1 MPPRA
6 APAVRV
12 RTAPRR
18 IEPDDCSD
26 DGSRTASE
34 SGDSDEERRAALAID
49 RKRNAALDGAVREA
63 EDRVRREAEGRAA
76 AAAQVAVETAVA
88 QAHDACRKEHER
100 ILLEMQTAH
109 LEALEQARSDEEG
122 AQAQAQDAVQ
132 RVHELEAA
140 LEAERAQAAA
150 LRSDA
155 EDGAATRQAS
165 ATEAARVVATLRDEK
180 DELER
185 GVLLAG
191 EPAASSAG
199 GYQYSPTKGRTIPL
213 KWTAVPTPEYEW
225 SKYFHSKMMMPKGAG
240 R

>member
-100 ILLEMQTAH
+100 ILLEICLLYT
-109 LEALEQARSDEEG
+109 SP
-122 AQAQAQDAVQ
+122 
-132 RVHELEAA
+132 
-140 LEAERAQAAA
+140 
-150 LRSDA
+150 SP
-155 EDGAATRQAS
+155 
-165 ATEAARVVATLRDEK
+165 RD
-180 DELER
+180 
-185 GVLLAG
+185 
-191 EPAASSAG
+191 S
-199 GYQYSPTKGRTIPL
+199 
-213 KWTAVPTPEYEW
+213 
-225 SKYFHSKMMMPKGAG
+225 
-240 R
+240 

>member
-1 MPPRA
+1 
-6 APAVRV
+6 
-12 RTAPRR
+12 
-18 IEPDDCSD
+18 
-26 DGSRTASE
+26 
-34 SGDSDEERRAALAID
+34 
-49 RKRNAALDGAVREA
+49 
-63 EDRVRREAEGRAA
+63 
-76 AAAQVAVETAVA
+76 
-88 QAHDACRKEHER
+88 
-100 ILLEMQTAH
+100 MQTAH

-185 GVLLAG
+185 GVL
-191 EPAASSAG
+191 
-199 GYQYSPTKGRTIPL
+199 
-213 KWTAVPTPEYEW
+213 
-225 SKYFHSKMMMPKGAG
+225 
-240 R
+240 